1 MVFIKQNLLK
11 ESISAHFIL
20 PRLVLVVLVVLVLSE
35 SDFIATSAQ
44 LSWDLG

>member
-20 PRLVLVVLVVLVLSE
+20 PRLVLVVLVLSE

>member
-20 PRLVLVVLVVLVLSE
+20 PRLVVVLVLVVLSE
-35 SDFIATSAQ
+35 CDFIAISAQ
-44 LSWDLG
+44 LSLGLG